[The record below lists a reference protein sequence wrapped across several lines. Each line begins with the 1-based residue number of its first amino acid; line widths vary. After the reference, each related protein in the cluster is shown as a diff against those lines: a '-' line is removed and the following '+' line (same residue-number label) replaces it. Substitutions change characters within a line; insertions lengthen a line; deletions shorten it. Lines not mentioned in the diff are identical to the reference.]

1 MTTDT
6 ALELDA
12 ERARRFS
19 ARLRIAFATLDL
31 FLCALLL
38 VGVFVALPDR
48 YAPVDVASSLL
59 VLLLL
64 ASTFGILRR
73 TTWSEKVFRV
83 VAFVQLAVG
92 LLLTF
97 TAIGTA
103 SYLSGIYG
111 PIGRGGSVILALVAA
126 LALPYLVVLP
136 AMKLL
141 WIGPPPK
148 LAAAKATAPAAKAT
162 APAAETET
170 ETETEPETEPAA
182 S

>member
-1 MTTDT
+1 MPTDT

-12 ERARRFS
+12 ERASRFS
-19 ARLRIAFATLDL
+19 ARLRIAFAALDL
-31 FLCALLL
+31 FVCALLL

-48 YAPVDVASSLL
+48 YPPVDVSASLL

-64 ASTFGILRR
+64 ASSFGMLRR
-73 TTWSEKVFRV
+73 AAWSTKVFRIV
-83 VAFVQLAVG
+83 GFVQLAVG
-92 LLLTF
+92 LGLTV
-97 TAIGTA
+97 TTIATA

-141 WIGPPPK
+141 WIGPSVAPSALPV
-148 LAAAKATAPAAKAT
+148 AAVDPA
-162 APAAETET
+162 E
-170 ETETEPETEPAA
+170 

>member
-6 ALELDA
+6 ALDLDA
-12 ERARRFS
+12 FEPRRGRRFS
-19 ARLRIAFATLDL
+19 ARLRLAFAALDL
-31 FLCALLL
+31 FVCALLL

-48 YAPVDVASSLL
+48 YAPVDVSASLL

-64 ASTFGILRR
+64 ASAIGMLRR
-73 TTWSEKVFRV
+73 ASWSARVFRI

-92 LLLTF
+92 LLLTL
-97 TAIGTA
+97 TAIATA

-141 WIGPPPK
+141 WVGPPPGTT
-148 LAAAKATAPAAKAT
+148 TAVPV
-162 APAAETET
+162 PPAETV
-170 ETETEPETEPAA
+170 EPAA